1 MCRQRFI
8 LKRKAFI
15 ALFIGIFILSGCRQ
29 SENSK
34 IDSDTFLPETVDNHV
49 KKEETDT
56 KFTEIESKA
65 KDDEKNESAEDLP
78 KPLEVPVNTKAEDIH
93 YYAEDYVD
101 LLASPPLCKSDG
113 KNIYLVNKQD
123 FYIIPVG
130 TDELSPANIDIP
142 EGMDVY
148 NLALDSYGRIH
159 LLIVDRDKQQY
170 FIWRFDKNY
179 QVDKMIDISAYVE
192 EKQVPLWFLI
202 HKDGTYYIQ
211 WLLNRNGIIVDSDGV
226 LKHKFTLES
235 LGIKWTREAAVGKD
249 GQIYLVYGDRDEKWE
264 IGKLN
269 LKDCSIENSNPSI
282 YFPGSEIF
290 MAMSGGTD
298 TNLLLMSP
306 YSGVWA
312 CDTESGIIENRVPL
326 SDLRLGFDTESE
338 FWLRMFLPDGR
349 LFLLGQAVND
359 DNVDDADGES
369 SKHLLFRYIP
379 VGK

>member
-1 MCRQRFI
+1 MFYLVGWGQKMSRQRFI

-15 ALFIGIFILSGCRQ
+15 TLLIGIFILSGCGQ

-34 IDSDTFLPETVDNHV
+34 IDSDNL
-49 KKEETDT
+49 
-56 KFTEIESKA
+56 FTETEGKM
-65 KDDEKNESAEDLP
+65 KDDENNEPSEDLP
-78 KPLEVPVNTKAEDIH
+78 KPLEVPVNTKIEDIH
-93 YYAEDYVD
+93 YYSEDYID

-113 KNIYLVNKQD
+113 KNIYLVDKQD
-123 FYIIPVG
+123 FYIMPVG

-148 NLALDSYGRIH
+148 NLAFDSYGRIH
-159 LLIVDRDKQQY
+159 LLIADRDNEEY
-170 FIWRFDKNY
+170 FIWRLDESY
-179 QVDKMIDISAYVE
+179 QVDKTIDISAYVE

-211 WLLNRNGIIVDSDGV
+211 WPLNRNGIIVDSEGV

-235 LGIKWTREAAVGKD
+235 LGIRWTREAAVGKD

-264 IGKLN
+264 IGKLDVKN
-269 LKDCSIENSNPSI
+269 CLIKNENSSL

-298 TNLLLMSP
+298 TNLLLLSP

-312 CDTESGIIENRVPL
+312 CDTESGIMENRVPL

-338 FWLRMFLPDGR
+338 FWLRIFLPDGR
-349 LFLLGQAVND
+349 LLLLGQTVND
-359 DNVDDADGES
+359 NNADNVDGES
-369 SKHLLFRYIP
+369 SKHLLFKYIP